1 MITPGHYL
9 SIWLKDNDI
18 TINKASEEFGIDDKT
33 MRKFLEDE
41 ISFRGYSTRAEKLTS
56 IPREHWLKLQ
66 EEHEKD
72 KNDN

>member
-1 MITPGHYL
+1 MITPGSYL
-9 SIWLKDNDI
+9 SEWLKNNDI
-18 TINKASEEFGIDDKT
+18 TISTASEEFGIDDTT
-33 MRKFLEDE
+33 MRKLLEDE

-66 EEHEKD
+66 EEYEKD

>member
-9 SIWLKDNDI
+9 SEWLKNNDI

-33 MRKFLEDE
+33 MRKLLEDE

>member
-1 MITPGHYL
+1 MITPGSYL
-9 SIWLKDNDI
+9 SEWLKDNDI
-18 TINKASEEFGIDDKT
+18 TISEASEEFGIDDTT
-33 MRKFLEDE
+33 MRKLLEDE